1 MTYTIAV
8 SGKGGTGKT
17 TFTGLLIDYLISQK
31 KSILAVDAD
40 PNANLHEVLG
50 VVYDRCIAD
59 IRDDTL
65 KQLPEYKSM
74 PKDRLIEYLLHQTL
88 VETEEFDLLVMGRPE
103 GQHCYCFVNSLLRRH
118 LDVMSDSYEYII
130 MDNEAGMEH
139 LSRMTTRD
147 VDLLV
152 IISDSSVRGLRTAV
166 RIRELV
172 EELSI
177 PVKQQILVI
186 NKGRPAIEQQIVQR
200 AKEFDFSN
208 IFLLPEDSTT
218 RRFDEEGTPLAAL
231 PTNNPLKEAIKTFGQ
246 QISQMDLVD
255 SLQEKEKEKEN
266 IQVS

>member
-17 TFTGLLIDYLISQK
+17 TFTGLLIDYLMSQK
-31 KSILAVDAD
+31 KPILAVDAD

-50 VVYDRCIAD
+50 VGYDRCIAD

-88 VETEEFDLLVMGRPE
+88 VEREEFDLLVMGRPE

-118 LDVMSDSYEYII
+118 LDVLSDSYDYII

-147 VDLLV
+147 VDLLI
-152 IISDSSVRGLRTAV
+152 IISDPSVRGLRTAV
-166 RIRELV
+166 RISELV
-172 EELSI
+172 EELAI
-177 PVKQQILVI
+177 PVSQHVLMI
-186 NKGRPAIEQQIVQR
+186 NKVRPAIEKEIIQR
-200 AKEFDFSN
+200 AKEFGFSN
-208 IFLLPEDSTT
+208 IFLLPEDATA
-218 RRFDEEGTPLAAL
+218 RRFDEEGKPLAAL
-231 PTNNPLKEAIKTFGQ
+231 PTNNPLKEAIKAFGQ
-246 QISQMDLVD
+246 QISKKDLVG
-255 SLQEKEKEKEN
+255 SVQEKEKEN